1 MLALVSHHE
10 NPTHVRLAAA
20 APPGVE
26 DKLVP
31 PADALSLL
39 GPDDAAL
46 ARLDVLPT
54 LDGIEPGVW
63 EIGRLEASG
72 IPVLNSL
79 RALLATHDK
88 LQTSRVLVAAGL
100 PHPRTVHLVTAR
112 EKV

>member
-26 DKLVP
+26 VKLVP
-31 PADALSLL
+31 PGDALSLL

-63 EIGRLEASG
+63 EIGRLEAERHPGSEQRCARSWRRTTSSRPHACCWRPACR
-72 IPVLNSL
+72 I
-79 RALLATHDK
+79 RAPCI
-88 LQTSRVLVAAGL
+88 S
-100 PHPRTVHLVTAR
+100 
-112 EKV
+112 